1 MSKFI
6 KTDDSPEFGLDA
18 FGNWALRRGSVLA
31 GIVTGSADADGN
43 LVLQVG
49 TASLTITAGGAVVTG
64 PSTLAYTNENA
75 VDAVAAALAAGTHT
89 GITVDYDDANN
100 KISLTVTAVGGGGGT
115 SSPTDLAVGTR
126 NTTTLQV
133 TSSTGNDVTLP
144 AATTTLAGLMPAASV
159 NDIETLKTAVAA
171 AGATR
176 VSRKASVAYNG
187 KTLTVLMVGMGTQAV
202 LDAATVTASTDA
214 NTNIVVTISGLGTV
228 KLSTVSVDVPTTT
241 LGGTGLI
248 VVAPDPSGATSLAD
262 SNLAMMVVYNDSGA
276 VQAATGVTLSVAGGN
291 LSVQKS
297 GLTANNAYRFKV
309 VY

>member
-43 LVLQVG
+43 LVLNVG
-49 TASLTITAGGAVVTG
+49 TASITFSGGSVSVSG
-64 PSTLAYTNENA
+64 PSTPSYTDEKA

-89 GITVDYDDANN
+89 GISVAYDDDNN
-100 KISLTVTAVGGGGGT
+100 KLSLTVTAVGTGPGA